1 MRFQRI
7 PTAAAA
13 LLALLLSLS
22 AGACGSKD
30 ATGPAIGLTL
40 EEVYQLADELG
51 AVMNNYNAT
60 ASLRTAMASI
70 RAAGPVRAAAA
81 SVPFK
86 ASAGCPGGGTTTV
99 SGGYDEGATTT
110 SASATFSYSSC
121 KTAHFTT
128 DGSFSGNGEVTATQ
142 TTVTAHA
149 TFGGTLSVETA
160 DGRSGACP
168 IDVTVDVTMT
178 PTGATTYVISGSAC
192 GAKVNQT
199 YTPPLF
205 RKPAGAIAVSIIVD
219 DAANK
224 VYSDGQLVWKG
235 AMVYNETTN
244 MITPDPSWTGPWPP
258 LYDDGPMSA
267 GGHEPEG
274 SVAGDHRF
282 GAVVFVMPPAT
293 GATTYEYGM
302 IDQTVE
308 TAFGN
313 GWIWPNPNGS
323 FTVNAG
329 ATADQQVAGMTLKPF
344 GTTDMQLVL
353 DTRNLDP
360 SGTWDLTT
368 VSVEGSAWAWA
379 LLPLTNDGTGK
390 YVFTL
395 STVAGAG
402 KLLPH
407 VGLTRSGD
415 RPMFQ
420 FVLSG
425 RIYTDSSGVAS
436 DYGVSA
442 GTRASGAS
450 AFTPATVLVDSSSHT
465 PYITIP

>member
-1 MRFQRI
+1 MRSQGTT
-7 PTAAAA
+7 TAASAA
-13 LLALLLSLS
+13 LALLLSLG
-22 AGACGSKD
+22 AGACSSRD
-30 ATGPAIGLTL
+30 ATGPAISLTP
-40 EEVYQLADELG
+40 EEVYQLAGELG
-51 AVMNNYNAT
+51 AEMNNYIAT
-60 ASLRTAMASI
+60 ASLRAARASI
-70 RAAGPVRAAAA
+70 RAAWPARAAAA
-81 SVPFK
+81 SVPLSG
-86 ASAGCPGGGTTTV
+86 SAVCLGGGTTTMTG
-99 SGGYDEGATTT
+99 SYDEGTTTT
-110 SASATFSYSSC
+110 SANATFSYSGC

-128 DGSFSGNGEVTATQ
+128 DGSFSGSGEVTATQ
-142 TTVTAHA
+142 VTTTGHA
-149 TFGGTLSVETA
+149 TIGGMLHVGTA
-160 DGRSGACP
+160 DGRSGTCP
-168 IDVTVDVTMT
+168 IDVTVDVTT
-178 PTGATTYVISGSAC
+178 TRTGAMTFVISGSAC
-192 GAKVNQT
+192 GVTVNQT

-205 RKPAGAIAVSIIVD
+205 RKPAGAIAVSIVVD

-224 VYSDGQLVWKG
+224 VYSDGQLAWKG
-235 AMVYNETTN
+235 SMVYDPTTN
-244 MITPDPSWTGPWPP
+244 MITPDPFWFGPWPL

-302 IDQTVE
+302 IDHTVE
-308 TAFGN
+308 MAFGN
-313 GWIWPNPNGS
+313 GWIWLGPNGS

-329 ATADQQVAGMTLKPF
+329 ATADQRVAGMALRSF
-344 GTTDMQLVL
+344 GATDMQLVL

-368 VSVEGSAWAWA
+368 VSVEGSAWEWGV
-379 LLPLTNDGTGK
+379 LPLTNDGTGK

-395 STVAGAG
+395 SNVAGAG

-407 VGLTRSGD
+407 AGLTTSGD
-415 RPMFQ
+415 KPRFM

-425 RIYTDSSGVAS
+425 TVYTDSSGAPS
-436 DYGVSA
+436 IYGVSA

-450 AFTPATVLVDSSSHT
+450 AFTATTVLVDSTRT